1 MEVRVRPLKGDLLFK
16 GSCSDMVENRTIPT
30 PPPTL
35 PPTLAPTATA
45 RLRSGSVC
53 IYRMM
58 SFDSG
63 PEQCYNTI
71 ETVGHSI
78 ICPTPYESWSSWNS
92 IENGF
97 DVRTRRMS
105 SDLANF
111 EIEFDCD
118 ATETDKRPTPF
129 PIKGNH

>member
-30 PPPTL
+30 P

-118 ATETDKRPTPF
+118 ATETDKRPTPPARPF